1 MANRRR
7 NANKRRKRAADKKAN
22 RLSRIPEYNPCP
34 FNDAP
39 LSVHTGRVYGNLDTS
54 NLDTSPGAYNLIKN
68 KTTRNM
74 YKQAAKRFWNNAKP

>member
-34 FNDAP
+34 FNDALPP
-39 LSVHTGRVYGNLDTS
+39 LSVHTGRMYGNLDTR
-54 NLDTSPGAYNLIKN
+54 PGAYNLIKN
-68 KTTRNM
+68 KITRNM